1 MYDKRS
7 SMTAKQAR
15 RLLFALATVL
25 LCVALAQQ
33 QPKPDRTASYFP
45 KNDPKYGEVISALGD
60 EPKCATV
67 DVNVDDDSASWLPS
81 GGRSTEGRPDTRDV
95 VADRLAEGI
104 QRLQK
109 VPLQLRA
116 RTSRH
121 ADAEGYGRD
130 YFRQNST
137 RLS

>member
-33 QPKPDRTASYFP
+33 QAKPNRTVSYFT

-67 DVNVDDDSASWLPS
+67 DAIAQPAVCGQHPDRPAPAS
-81 GGRSTEGRPDTRDV
+81 G
-95 VADRLAEGI
+95 
-104 QRLQK
+104 K
-109 VPLQLRA
+109 V
-116 RTSRH
+116 
-121 ADAEGYGRD
+121 
-130 YFRQNST
+130 
-137 RLS
+137 